1 MKIFLEVLCKSK
13 WKSLRDN
20 FRREYKKLLKLKVS
34 NKSATS
40 SWIHFND
47 LKFLENVLASKNVS
61 GSNCIQRDNDDDDIE
76 TIVIEPSDVDDDED
90 DNYSYIRQQQQ
101 EQQRLWLSRQQN
113 FTRCCPHNPG
123 DEFINFFKS
132 ITPYLALMNPS
143 AKLRVRIAIQEIIL
157 NELSMKIDATRKRIC
172 DDNSTPKKRVSNRVV
187 KRNRKYI

>member
-20 FRREYKKLLKLKVS
+20 FRREYKKLLKLRIS
-34 NKSATS
+34 NRFATS
-40 SWIHFND
+40 TWTHFND
-47 LKFLENVLASKNVS
+47 LKFLENVLATKNVS
-61 GSNCIQRDNDDDDIE
+61 AQRDNDDDDIE

-113 FTRCCPHNPG
+113 FTRCCPHDHG

-143 AKLRVRIAIQEIIL
+143 AKLRVRISIQEIIL
-157 NELSMKIDATRKRIC
+157 NELSMKIDATRRRIFS

-187 KRNRKYI
+187 KKNRKYI